1 MKPIVIKIILTLAVL
16 LFGFLVIEFVFDRDL
31 IHEAGEVELIIMNE
45 NQEILFHDI
54 LAYEENESFFDV
66 LNERFTLTCANQFYQ
81 PDDTCSFKF
90 NVMGQE
96 NHVVL
101 GIKSD
106 DFEVITD
113 WDNTFLNIEIYVDDT
128 YVDANQGFDMIA
140 LDDVDKIRIVIDDAR

>member
-1 MKPIVIKIILTLAVL
+1 MKPIIVKIILTLAVL

-45 NQEILFHDI
+45 NEEVLFHEILPY
-54 LAYEENESFFDV
+54 LENESFFEILDD
-66 LNERFTLTCANQFYQ
+66 RFTLTCANQFYQ

-96 NHVVL
+96 NHVIL

-113 WDNTFLNIEIYVDDT
+113 WDNTFLNIEVYSNGIF
-128 YVDANQGFDMIA
+128 VDANQGFDMIE
-140 LDDVDKIRIVIDDAR
+140 LDDIDKIRIVVDDAR

>member
-1 MKPIVIKIILTLAVL
+1 MKPIVLKIVLTLAVL

-31 IHEAGEVELIIMNE
+31 IHEAGEIELLIMNE
-45 NQEILFHDI
+45 DQVILFHEI
-54 LAYEENESFFDV
+54 LPYEENESFFEL

-81 PDDTCSFKF
+81 PDNTCSYQF

-113 WDNTFLNIEIYVDDT
+113 WDNTFLNIEIYDGKNFI
-128 YVDANQGFDMIA
+128 DANQGFDMIE
-140 LDDVDKIRIVIDDAR
+140 LNEIDKIKIVIDDAR

>member
-1 MKPIVIKIILTLAVL
+1 MKPIVLKIILTLAVL

-31 IHEAGEVELIIMNE
+31 IHEAGDIELIIMDE
-45 NQEILFHDI
+45 DQEILFHEI
-54 LAYEENESFFDV
+54 LPYEENQSFFDI

-96 NHVVL
+96 NHVIL

-113 WDNTFLNIEIYVDDT
+113 WDNTFLNIEIYDGEKFI
-128 YVDANQGFDMIA
+128 DANQGFDMIE
-140 LDDVDKIRIVIDDAR
+140 LDDIDKIRIVIDDAR

>member
-1 MKPIVIKIILTLAVL
+1 MKPIVLKIILTLAVL

-45 NQEILFHDI
+45 NQEVLFHDF

>member
-1 MKPIVIKIILTLAVL
+1 MKPIVLKIILTLAVL

-45 NQEILFHDI
+45 NQEVLFHDF

-128 YVDANQGFDMIA
+128 YVDANQGFDKIL

>member
-113 WDNTFLNIEIYVDDT
+113 WDNTFLNIEIYDNDT
-128 YVDANQGFDMIA
+128 YIDANQGFDKIL

>member
-1 MKPIVIKIILTLAVL
+1 MKPIVLKIILTLAVL
-16 LFGFLVIEFVFDRDL
+16 LFGFLIIEFVFDRDL

-45 NQEILFHDI
+45 NEEVVFHEILP
-54 LAYEENESFFDV
+54 YQENQSFFEILDD
-66 LNERFTLTCANQFYQ
+66 RFTLTCANQFYQ

-113 WDNTFLNIEIYVDDT
+113 WDNTFLNIEVYSDGT
-128 YVDANQGFDMIA
+128 FVDANQGFDMIE
-140 LDDVDKIRIVIDDAR
+140 LDTVDKIRVVIDDAR

>member
-113 WDNTFLNIEIYVDDT
+113 WDNTFLNIEIYDDDT
-128 YVDANQGFDMIA
+128 YIDANQGFDMIL

>member
-1 MKPIVIKIILTLAVL
+1 MKPIIVKIILTLAVL

-45 NQEILFHDI
+45 NEEVLFHEILPY
-54 LAYEENESFFDV
+54 LENESFFEILDD
-66 LNERFTLTCANQFYQ
+66 RFTLTCANQFYQ
-81 PDDTCSFKF
+81 SDDTCSFKF

-96 NHVVL
+96 NHVIL

-113 WDNTFLNIEIYVDDT
+113 WDNTFLNIEVYNNGTFI
-128 YVDANQGFDMIA
+128 DANQGFDMIE
-140 LDDVDKIRIVIDDAR
+140 LDDIDKIRIVVDDAR

>member
-1 MKPIVIKIILTLAVL
+1 MKPIVLKIILTLAVL
-16 LFGFLVIEFVFDRDL
+16 LFGFLIIEFVFDRDL

-45 NQEILFHDI
+45 NEEVLFNEILP
-54 LAYEENESFFDV
+54 YQENQSFFEILDD
-66 LNERFTLTCANQFYQ
+66 RFTLTCANQFYQ

-113 WDNTFLNIEIYVDDT
+113 WDNTFLNIEVYSNGT
-128 YVDANQGFDMIA
+128 FVDANQGFDMIA
-140 LDDVDKIRIVIDDAR
+140 LDTVDKIRVVIDDAR

>member
-1 MKPIVIKIILTLAVL
+1 MKPIVLKIILTLAVL
-16 LFGFLVIEFVFDRDL
+16 LFGFLIIEFVFDRDL

-45 NQEILFHDI
+45 NEEVLFNEILP
-54 LAYEENESFFDV
+54 YQENQSFFEILDD
-66 LNERFTLTCANQFYQ
+66 RFTLTCANQFYQ

-113 WDNTFLNIEIYVDDT
+113 WDNTFLNLEVYSNGT
-128 YVDANQGFDMIA
+128 FVDANQGFDMIA
-140 LDDVDKIRIVIDDAR
+140 LDTVDKIRVVIDDAR

>member
-45 NQEILFHDI
+45 NQEVLFHDF

>member
-1 MKPIVIKIILTLAVL
+1 MKPIVLKIILTLAVL
-16 LFGFLVIEFVFDRDL
+16 LFGFLIIEFVFDRDL

-45 NQEILFHDI
+45 NEEVLFNEILP
-54 LAYEENESFFDV
+54 YQENQSFFEILDD
-66 LNERFTLTCANQFYQ
+66 RFTLTCANQFYQ

-113 WDNTFLNIEIYVDDT
+113 WDNTFLNIEVYSDGT
-128 YVDANQGFDMIA
+128 FVDANQGFDMIA
-140 LDDVDKIRIVIDDAR
+140 LDTVDKIRVVIDDAR

>member
-1 MKPIVIKIILTLAVL
+1 MKPIVVKIILTLAVL

-31 IHEAGEVELIIMNE
+31 IHEAGEVELIIMNKNE
-45 NQEILFHDI
+45 EVIFHEILPY
-54 LAYEENESFFDV
+54 LENESFFEILD
-66 LNERFTLTCANQFYQ
+66 NRFTLTCANQFYQ

-96 NHVVL
+96 NHVIL

-113 WDNTFLNIEIYVDDT
+113 WDNTFLNIEVYSNGT
-128 YVDANQGFDMIA
+128 FVDANQGFDMIE
-140 LDDVDKIRIVIDDAR
+140 LNDIDKIRIVVDDAR

>member
-16 LFGFLVIEFVFDRDL
+16 LFGFLIIEFVFDRDL

-45 NQEILFHDI
+45 NEEVLFHEILPY
-54 LAYEENESFFDV
+54 LENESFFEILDD
-66 LNERFTLTCANQFYQ
+66 RFTLTCANQFYQ

-96 NHVVL
+96 NHVIL

-113 WDNTFLNIEIYVDDT
+113 WDNTFLNIEVYSNGT
-128 YVDANQGFDMIA
+128 FVDANQGFDMIA
-140 LDDVDKIRIVIDDAR
+140 LDDIDKIRIVVDDAR

>member
-1 MKPIVIKIILTLAVL
+1 MKPIVVKIILTLAVL
-16 LFGFLVIEFVFDRDL
+16 LFGFLIIEFVFNRDL

-45 NQEILFHDI
+45 NEEVLFNEILP
-54 LAYEENESFFDV
+54 YQENQSFFEILDD
-66 LNERFTLTCANQFYQ
+66 RFTLTCANQFYQ

-101 GIKSD
+101 GIISD

-113 WDNTFLNIEIYVDDT
+113 WDNTFLNIEVYSDGT
-128 YVDANQGFDMIA
+128 FVDANQGFDMIE
-140 LDDVDKIRIVIDDAR
+140 LDDIDKIRIVVDDAR

>member
-1 MKPIVIKIILTLAVL
+1 MKPIVVKIILTLAVL
-16 LFGFLVIEFVFDRDL
+16 LFGFLIIEFVFDRDL

-45 NQEILFHDI
+45 NEEVLFHEILP
-54 LAYEENESFFDV
+54 YQENESFFEILDD
-66 LNERFTLTCANQFYQ
+66 RFTLTCANQFYQ

-113 WDNTFLNIEIYVDDT
+113 WDNTFLNIEVYSDGT
-128 YVDANQGFDMIA
+128 FVDANQGFDMIE
-140 LDDVDKIRIVIDDAR
+140 LDTVDKIRVVIDDAR

>member
-1 MKPIVIKIILTLAVL
+1 MKPIVVKIILTLAVL
-16 LFGFLVIEFVFDRDL
+16 LFGFLIIEFVFDRDL

-45 NQEILFHDI
+45 NEEVLFNEILP
-54 LAYEENESFFDV
+54 YQENQSFFEILYD
-66 LNERFTLTCANQFYQ
+66 RFTLTCANQFYQ

-113 WDNTFLNIEIYVDDT
+113 WDNTFLNIEVYSNGT
-128 YVDANQGFDMIA
+128 FVDANQGFDMIE
-140 LDDVDKIRIVIDDAR
+140 LDDIDKIRIVVDDAR

>member
-1 MKPIVIKIILTLAVL
+1 MKPIVVKIILTLAVL

-45 NQEILFHDI
+45 NEEVLFHEILPY
-54 LAYEENESFFDV
+54 LENESFFEILDD
-66 LNERFTLTCANQFYQ
+66 RFTLTCANQFYQ

-96 NHVVL
+96 NHVIL

-113 WDNTFLNIEIYVDDT
+113 WDNTFLNIEVYSNGT
-128 YVDANQGFDMIA
+128 FVDANQGFDMIE
-140 LDDVDKIRIVIDDAR
+140 LDDIDKIRIVVDDAR